1 MSNVVEKIPQELR
14 PGVEAALD
22 FWNESQ
28 PEPFKLTGVIDPD
41 QVLATRMPGA
51 QFELPLVLCRGDLC
65 VRESFLLQP
74 TPSGFDVRSADTEAV
89 DPPGEVD
96 PLPGARIGWLDEIL
110 AKHDFALIH
119 FYRGL
124 W

>member
-1 MSNVVEKIPQELR
+1 MSNVVEEIPHELR
-14 PGVEAALD
+14 TGVDAALA

-41 QVLATRMPGA
+41 HVIAARTPGA
-51 QFELPLVLCRGDLC
+51 EFELPLVLCRGDLC
-65 VRESFLLQP
+65 IRESFLLQP
-74 TPSGFDVRSADTEAV
+74 TASGFDVRSADTRAV

-96 PLPGARIGWLDEIL
+96 PLEGGRIGWLDGIL
-110 AKHDFALIH
+110 AKHDFVLIH

>member
-1 MSNVVEKIPQELR
+1 MSNVVEEIPQELR
-14 PGVEAALD
+14 AEVDAALA
-22 FWNESQ
+22 FWNQRQ

-41 QVLATRMPGA
+41 RVIAARTPGA
-51 QFELPLVLCRGDLC
+51 EFELPLVLCRGDLC

-74 TPSGFDVRSADTEAV
+74 MSSGIGVRHADTEAA

>member
-1 MSNVVEKIPQELR
+1 MPNVVEEIPQELR
-14 PGVEAALD
+14 PGVDAALS
-22 FWNESQ
+22 FWNQSQ

-41 QVLATRMPGA
+41 HVIASRVPGA
-51 QFELPLVLCRGDLC
+51 EFELPLVLCRGDLC
-65 VRESFLLQP
+65 VRECFLLQP
-74 TPSGFDVRSADTEAV
+74 TASGFDVRSADTQGV

>member
-1 MSNVVEKIPQELR
+1 MSNVVEEIPQELR
-14 PGVEAALD
+14 AEVDSALA
-22 FWNESQ
+22 FWNQSQ

-41 QVLATRMPGA
+41 HVIAARQPGA
-51 QFELPLVLCRGDLC
+51 EFELPLVLCRGDLC
-65 VRESFLLQP
+65 VRESFLLRP
-74 TPSGFDVRSADTEAV
+74 TASGFDLRMADTNAT

-96 PLPGARIGWLDEIL
+96 PLPGARIGWLDEVL
-110 AKHDFALIH
+110 AKHDFVLIH

>member
-1 MSNVVEKIPQELR
+1 MSNVVEDIPEELR
-14 PGVEAALD
+14 AGVDAALA
-22 FWNESQ
+22 FWNQ
-28 PEPFKLTGVIDPD
+28 RQREPFKLTGVINPD
-41 QVLATRMPGA
+41 HVIATRKPGA
-51 QFELPLVLCRGDLC
+51 EFELPLVLCRGDLC

-74 TPSGFDVRSADTEAV
+74 TSSGFDVRIADTQAV

-96 PLPGARIGWLDEIL
+96 PLPGARIGWLDSIL

>member
-1 MSNVVEKIPQELR
+1 MSNLVEEIPQELR
-14 PGVEAALD
+14 AGVDAALS
-22 FWNESQ
+22 FWNQRQ

-41 QVLATRMPGA
+41 RVMAARTPDA
-51 QFELPLVLCRGDLC
+51 EFELPLVLCRGDLC
-65 VRESFLLQP
+65 IRESFLLRP
-74 TPSGFDVRSADTEAV
+74 TLSGFDVRHADTAAA

-96 PLPGARIGWLDEIL
+96 PLPGARIGWLDEVL